1 MATRTMRSPAEVMRD
16 EMVMR
21 GRIVAALREGP
32 RTIPEL
38 AAALESPAPEVT
50 LWVMALRRYGALE
63 ELPKPKAEDY
73 YRYRLSSENAVEG
86 KQGSGVRG

>member
-1 MATRTMRSPAEVMRD
+1 VSGNGMLRGYAEAMRD

-21 GRIVAALREGP
+21 PRIAAVLVDGP
-32 RTIPEL
+32 KTIPEIAEAL
-38 AAALESPAPEVT
+38 AAPSREVT

-73 YRYRLSSENAVEG
+73 YRYRLVGEG
-86 KQGSGVRG
+86 A